1 MLTFSQFEMSLLE
14 LYFQSS
20 VVSSLKLLH
29 VPMCFLLVLESIL
42 LFVHLLSYLM
52 WLLLPMNKLPLNL
65 MLMSFLSW
73 IDQRSQLLMSQLLF
87 EREWLN
93 LWKTSVLILISMM

>member
-1 MLTFSQFEMSLLE
+1 MTFSQFEMSLLE
-14 LYFQSS
+14 LFFQTS

-52 WLLLPMNKLPLNL
+52 WLLPLNL